1 MEDDIFQDFEMVGQ
15 TGFQSAT
22 NEYGVERLSLDALF
36 GLKAPSIL
44 LRRATQNFE
53 GRNFRISAG
62 DIIIIDK
69 KLNKPQNNK
78 LFAVIGNGDF
88 YIGEYAIIQNKPY
101 LKPLMI
107 PLSNEFESDY
117 EIIGGI
123 VAIINIYSEVVCPED
138 EISLDR
144 VFSLKAPNIYLWR
157 AEGSIGRKFQI
168 KNEDI
173 VIVDRQ
179 LYKLKPESLYVFIEG
194 KDFQLSQYSHIQ
206 FKPFLVPQMIPIQD
220 ISKIEDKIWGGIVAI
235 INIHSKPEGL
245 G

>member
-1 MEDDIFQDFEMVGQ
+1 MEDGIFQDFEMVGQ

-22 NEYGVERLSLDALF
+22 NEYGVERLSLDSLF
-36 GLKAPSIL
+36 GLKAPSIF
-44 LRRATQNFE
+44 LRKANQNFE
-53 GRNFRISAG
+53 GRNFKISVG
-62 DIIIIDK
+62 DIIVIDK
-69 KLNKPQNNK
+69 KLIKPQKNK
-78 LFAVIGNGDF
+78 LYAVIGNGDF
-88 YIGEYAIIQNKPY
+88 FIGEYGIIQNKPY

-107 PLSNEFESDY
+107 PLSNEFESDF

-123 VAIINIYSEVVCPED
+123 VAIINIYSEVNCPEE

-157 AEGSIGRKFQI
+157 AEGSIGRKFQV
-168 KNEDI
+168 KDEDI

-206 FKPFLVPQMIPIQD
+206 LKPFLVPQMIPIQD
-220 ISKIEDKIWGGIVAI
+220 ISKVEDKIWGGIVAI